1 MTKHLYCIVIEDNG
15 VFDVTENDEGFVFM
29 SRKEAEAELL
39 LYKGTILSSLN
50 PKIAKLSF
58 VEVKE

>member
-15 VFDVTENDEGFVFM
+15 IFDVTENEDGFIFM
-29 SRKEAEAELL
+29 TRKAAEAELL

-58 VEVKE
+58 VEVTE